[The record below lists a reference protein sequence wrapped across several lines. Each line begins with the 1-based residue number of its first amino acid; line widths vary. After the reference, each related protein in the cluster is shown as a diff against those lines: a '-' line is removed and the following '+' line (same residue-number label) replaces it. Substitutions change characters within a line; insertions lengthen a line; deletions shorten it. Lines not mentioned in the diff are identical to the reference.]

1 MRKTDKKKV
10 TILVIIVLLAMWLV
24 MGAVDYFRVS
34 SFEKPLFC
42 IGKESVYKGAEDYKH
57 YQGLGYS
64 FEVTENPFE
73 SEFPGVTRYTYF
85 LFGNEMISGIR
96 D

>member
-1 MRKTDKKKV
+1 MKKIGKKAIV
-10 TILVIIVLLAMWLV
+10 VIIVLLAMWLV
-24 MGAVDYFRVS
+24 IGTIDYFRVS
-34 SFEKPLFC
+34 SFERPLFC
-42 IGKESVYKGAEDYKH
+42 IGRESVYKGAEDYKH

-64 FEVTENPFE
+64 FEIVENSSE

-85 LFGNEMISGIR
+85 LFSNEVISGIR

>member
-1 MRKTDKKKV
+1 MKKAGKKRR
-10 TILVIIVLLAMWLV
+10 IIIVIIVLLAMWV
-24 MGAVDYFRVS
+24 AFGTIDYFRVS
-34 SFEKPLFC
+34 SFERPLFC
-42 IGKESVYKGAEDYKH
+42 MGKEVVYRGAEDYKH

-64 FEVTENPFE
+64 FEVAENPSE

-85 LFGNEMISGIR
+85 LFGVEVVSGIR